1 MKGFALLLSLLLLLL
16 LTLFGFSLLLMAGS
30 HYASARSLF
39 ENENARIA
47 CESAAWFLVG
57 AHNSESG
64 GPRFF
69 QNPQSWSGEH
79 MRPFDWNGYRVTGKL
94 SAPWTAAADNL
105 FTLAARKG
113 TYQAQVQ
120 MTLRQRRPEN
130 FALFAD
136 DVLTLPTASLVD
148 GLVFVR
154 NTLNLLQPDVR
165 FRGFVQ
171 ADVFPMDFASYRKK
185 TLQTLDYPRLDT
197 LLPFSELV
205 QQAIVIGKDHLLF
218 RKGDHYD
225 LNLDSLTVSFR
236 GENPFILYQGVEI
249 GKGTLLYFDD
259 QLRVHQ
265 TNYLNPHPTAQQ
277 HDVPLYLFSS
287 SEIVIESNLQP
298 LQSGTRRHPLCFLT
312 TDTIRLGPSMPR
324 SCRIDACLAALGGD
338 TASMVIEPGGTD
350 LTSDEKETL
359 VAEINSSTFL
369 VEALK
374 QASFID
380 AVKSGEKTVWFRGSL
395 LLGSS
400 LQVPPELT
408 ELHFQASQ
416 ASYSLLPSFP
426 FVYVVEG
433 SHQWR

>member
-1 MKGFALLLSLLLLLL
+1 MEGSTALSFLGNGLRKRAVSDHTMKGFALLLSLLLLLL

-148 GLVFVR
+148 GLV
-154 NTLNLLQPDVR
+154 
-165 FRGFVQ
+165 
-171 ADVFPMDFASYRKK
+171 
-185 TLQTLDYPRLDT
+185 
-197 LLPFSELV
+197 
-205 QQAIVIGKDHLLF
+205 
-218 RKGDHYD
+218 
-225 LNLDSLTVSFR
+225 
-236 GENPFILYQGVEI
+236 
-249 GKGTLLYFDD
+249 
-259 QLRVHQ
+259 
-265 TNYLNPHPTAQQ
+265 
-277 HDVPLYLFSS
+277 
-287 SEIVIESNLQP
+287 
-298 LQSGTRRHPLCFLT
+298 
-312 TDTIRLGPSMPR
+312 
-324 SCRIDACLAALGGD
+324 
-338 TASMVIEPGGTD
+338 
-350 LTSDEKETL
+350 
-359 VAEINSSTFL
+359 
-369 VEALK
+369 
-374 QASFID
+374 
-380 AVKSGEKTVWFRGSL
+380 
-395 LLGSS
+395 
-400 LQVPPELT
+400 
-408 ELHFQASQ
+408 
-416 ASYSLLPSFP
+416 
-426 FVYVVEG
+426 
-433 SHQWR
+433 